1 MLLNFT
7 ECPSVATNLLSP
19 PPPLPIPLSCSHA
32 DALGGI
38 MREGCAPCRPP
49 ATLGRVP
56 PGRVC
61 MADCIKHK
69 QLYLIGLYPA
79 LITTNSQS
87 LRTALFAPATLQD
100 KQGKSHSSVILR
112 TKNHKERDNGDAGT
126 ATAQMT
132 LEHMQFTSSI
142 STITTCNIC

>member
-1 MLLNFT
+1 
-7 ECPSVATNLLSP
+7 
-19 PPPLPIPLSCSHA
+19 
-32 DALGGI
+32 

-87 LRTALFAPATLQD
+87 LWTALFAPATLQD
-100 KQGKSHSSVILR
+100 KQGKSHSSAILR
-112 TKNHKERDNGDAGT
+112 TKSHKNRDDGGEGAVT
-126 ATAQMT
+126 IQIP
-132 LEHMQFTSSI
+132 EHMQFTFSPSVRSPAVIYGDDGDYNRTQFIITVVVTIALPEGEGKLNWLI
-142 STITTCNIC
+142 SFVMY